1 MYAGGWPGVDPE
13 TLPPPEQVAKA
24 IVPLCLPACS
34 ENGRLYDY
42 RAGKF
47 LDFRPPA

>member
-1 MYAGGWPGVDPE
+1 
-13 TLPPPEQVAKA
+13 VAKA